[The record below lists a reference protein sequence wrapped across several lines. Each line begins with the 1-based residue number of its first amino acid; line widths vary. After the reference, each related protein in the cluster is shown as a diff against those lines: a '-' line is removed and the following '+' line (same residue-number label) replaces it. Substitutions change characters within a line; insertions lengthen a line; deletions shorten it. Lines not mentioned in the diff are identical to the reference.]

1 MQHKMTAL
9 ALVGLV
15 GMTLAGCGVQHHA
28 SSTQHHATPTKKVT
42 QKSPAGNSTAL
53 RSKQAAQSSSSSDQG
68 KQFAFPQ
75 NMQGTWYGVDP
86 FDGKMHTLV
95 IKGNELT
102 EDGHTLQCMT
112 MKAWTPEDESIINNP
127 QEAQN
132 TWKQDHW
139 GKAQWMN
146 AQGHRWANIR
156 GWYQSAGDG
165 ESYCLDQENVN
176 GQNVPVILEAGGAM
190 FTVDETF
197 YRSQSLAKQ
206 AAAQSSSSSQ
216 QSAAQDDN
224 DDD

>member
-9 ALVGLV
+9 ALVGLAGV
-15 GMTLAGCGVQHHA
+15 TLAGCGVQHHA
-28 SSTQHHATPTKKVT
+28 SSTQHHATPTKKVA
-42 QKSPAGNSTAL
+42 QKNKTGNSVAL
-53 RSKQAAQSSSSSDQG
+53 SSKQAAQTSSSSDQG
-68 KQFAFPQ
+68 KKFAFPQ
-75 NMQGTWYGVDP
+75 NMQGTWYAVDSD
-86 FDGKMHTLV
+86 DGSVHTLV

-127 QEAQN
+127 QAAQN

-146 AQGHRWANIR
+146 AQGHRWVNVR

-190 FTVDETF
+190 FTVDETY

-206 AAAQSSSSSQ
+206 AAAQSSSSQ
-216 QSAAQDDN
+216 QPADQDDN